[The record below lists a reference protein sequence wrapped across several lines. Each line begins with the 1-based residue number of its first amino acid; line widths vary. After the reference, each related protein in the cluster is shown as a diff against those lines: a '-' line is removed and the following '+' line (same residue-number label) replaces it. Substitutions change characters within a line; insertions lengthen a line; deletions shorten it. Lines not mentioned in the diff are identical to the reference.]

1 MSKTTTRVILWS
13 CFWVLLNN
21 VSIAQSQQENKPD
34 HPLNLRLY
42 KSLIRKDLYKVWV
55 EGGLTYQWNTGATTK
70 SVEVNLYEIAG
81 INVEVEDAIGTTW
94 QLSYGSGVQRKENFT
109 NNLKTELR
117 QVLAPCGLGWG
128 YQNSTC
134 AGGTISLWV
143 GTGTETGY
151 SYSWST
157 GATTRSITVT
167 PNTNGTSV
175 YSVTVTKGSCQ
186 DIYTSNPI
194 QIITPNYSI
203 SDITASNQLDCTPG
217 NMTLTIVATK
227 PANVT
232 LQYSLDGV
240 NWQSSNQFTNRSIG
254 NYTAYVRETTNC
266 IVTFQK
272 LVEEFEPIN
281 LQQPTLSNLG
291 DCTLGN
297 VGVAVVVTGGK
308 IDGYR
313 YRLNGG
319 NWSTTP
325 NFSGL
330 GTGQYLLEAE
340 PVYVSS
346 GTCNRSLNFGVVE
359 TNGVSLTSL
368 SLGQVNDCTLNNA
381 TITAQVNQP
390 GGANVEYRL
399 NAGAWQTNNQ
409 FTNLGSG
416 TYTVDIRSTA
426 GCPVATST
434 LTISITEQVYP
445 KLQRIDPSNDRDC
458 TNGNVQLQAV
468 LENNSIPAQYRLN
481 GGPWVSNPVFSNL
494 ASGSYTIEVC
504 LSTQSSSFSGITA
517 GVDCTCPSSK
527 SITVQEISQVS
538 ITGATTYNIADCA
551 QNNIMINV
559 QHNAQSTTGLQF
571 RLNGGAWQSSTWFK
585 GLSSGSYTIEGRI
598 QGDGICTATPLSYS
612 LSVSELSGNTV
623 VDTIILSNHTDC
635 TVGNARIQ
643 VNLKQAVTA
652 QYRMIIGNSTTD
664 WQNSNVFT
672 NRASGTYVIEVRPTN
687 NACTERDTLK
697 IDEKT
702 VTIGTLVITG
712 KDDCFQ
718 GNLKVIIPT
727 TKTPL
732 SQPLQ
737 YRLAGYST
745 PTAWQNDSIFSNFAG
760 YNYNRVEVKTSSACV
775 FSKTADFFE
784 QESIAISITGL
795 TYLSGKTDCTKGNT
809 YVRINTAV
817 TVEGTGATVTQW
829 RVNGGAWTTNP
840 DLGPYGRDSILVE
853 VLAYDNTQNGCI
865 ISKKMLV
872 DEKTPI
878 DITALALSQDK
889 DCTLSNAKISTQA
902 TGSNTPFQYKLGSGS
917 FSTNAVFSNL
927 GSGLYLVTAKDAS
940 NCQDTMSVRIIEP
953 PLLQI
958 TGTTKANETD
968 CTAGN
973 AQVTVNTSGTRGS
986 VTYKVN
992 NGNPLFSNVIPN
1004 LGTGTYTISVL
1015 DGAGCTAST
1024 NISISEPAQLTL
1036 SLAKQQEHDCTP
1048 GNTRIVA
1055 TAIGAQGTLSY
1066 KLDGGTA
1073 QSSNIFNFVP
1083 NGSHTVSVQDA
1094 SSGCLVSNTIV
1105 IGEDAQLI
1113 ATTAVQNVLCFGGN
1127 NGAVTILVSGG
1138 AMPYT
1143 FNWSNYG
1150 STTNTIQNLPI
1161 GTYSVTVSDA
1171 RACQVIKTV
1180 TVSQPGGIGYGA
1192 NPAYKDITCYGG
1204 NDGSILLQP
1213 FTGGTAPYSF
1223 SWSNGATTSS
1233 LTNLSAGTYSLTV
1246 TDAVGCQ
1253 KVVVSSTLGQ
1263 PQPLAI
1269 NSTSQYTNHLDCIA
1283 NNTAIT
1289 LSASGGRG
1297 GYTYRLNGGTAQ
1309 TSGTFAGKTTGTYQI
1324 LVKDTANC
1332 IKEFTISVTEKLPPP
1347 VISIDTVRVCAGA
1360 SATVTISGAPGSGM
1374 QYSWTVPGG
1383 ANNPGNVAQ
1392 FNTLIAGTYNVTMTE
1407 TATSCSRT
1415 ASGVVVHKALPVA
1428 NAGSTQIICVGSSAT
1443 LSGTASGS
1451 ISPYTYAWSNGA
1463 TTSTT
1468 SVSPTVATTY
1478 TLTVTDS
1485 KGCVD
1490 TSQVTVVINSLPTA
1504 SIQNNNGPICR
1515 GQTATFNVTGTT
1527 GAVLTYKINSGADQ
1541 TLNLTGTT
1549 QTIQVA
1555 NATESQTL
1563 TLVSVSTTGTSG
1575 CTNNL
1580 NLSSTVALNP
1590 VLVANAG
1597 SNKFT
1602 CPLIGTELNASASGG
1617 TAPYTYAWD
1626 NFGNYVNNAHIGVV
1640 LENTTTYT
1648 LTVTDSKGCKASS
1661 QVIVNVYPALI
1672 TSAGAN
1678 QTICRG
1684 QNVTLTGTAIGGTGI
1699 HTYAWNGGA
1708 TTNSVTVNPIVST
1721 TYTLTVT
1728 DLYGCTGTSSVSVTV
1743 NPKPIVQ
1750 LKATDTLRCDQP
1762 EVALSPITAAE
1773 DLQLK
1778 WKNGQGTVLTTTR
1791 QIQVGSA
1798 GTYVLEV
1805 TDALGCKNSDTTQV
1819 ITYIPQIA
1827 QIDSFPSTHCDSANA
1842 QIRIRPASPG
1852 AWLYRIDGTDWDTS
1866 ATFSGLL
1873 MGTYAISIASPDTSC
1888 IIDTTITI
1896 GSREICIEIC
1906 AGDSILIGKPGLN
1919 PWCMKWLPEDGLSN
1933 PDSSYTWVKPTNS
1946 TIYRLIITDDD
1957 GNILDSLIYNV
1968 TLCPQLSVSP
1978 STLNLCEQNNP
1989 ILSAVGGTGPYIW
2002 RNQHGAI
2009 VGEGQTYAP
2018 TEPGTYTVQQS
2029 NNLALAASANVSKLL
2044 GNQKLQIEPGLAAIC
2059 GDSVRLS
2066 VAGNFH
2072 NFVWRDSNGQTL
2084 SQKSYAFI
2092 KQQGTYTLT
2101 AEAGEGC
2108 ILDTQTTVFASGFAL
2123 SIPAADVVISC
2134 NKTRNLPYPIVETRY
2149 GSGIDSLLVT
2159 APEHYQFRAE
2169 WRKDCQSCGQV
2180 RLSIESDESIGGNTP
2195 CTKVIRRTWV
2205 ARDECG
2211 RRASTTQIIR
2221 WQDNTAPAFVQFP
2234 ESDTLMWGWPLPTET
2249 PIVSDDCDATPKLN
2263 RTVDSTV
2270 TETIKVVQIH
2280 WQARDTCGNTH
2291 TQTQIITYLKPAVED
2306 SFNLSAKY
2314 ACGDDFTP
2322 QTPSNQEPLSVL
2334 RPKTVID
2341 AYGFAIQVTK
2351 IDGPEINATGVY
2363 SGEAVAMIPFTNKP
2377 ARFRFSSLKINSS
2390 YEVLSGNLTSLSD
2403 PDSKLPKFETAQ
2415 SKLDI
2420 CLPPPPPPVGTNGE
2434 NDSGFDADG
2443 KFVKQPPYEGYK
2455 PGDAFDPT
2463 RDPNGFDKDGI
2474 HVETGTI
2481 YNPQGCSAQGVDS
2494 TGQKCDPTGAGP
2506 YYWLNPNGLDGPP
2519 TGGGTRLANQ
2529 VRDTLRPLVIKV
2541 LEELIRVNDS
2551 LILELKAD
2559 CDELRGGT
2567 DAAYAAT
2574 GMGDRDLVFGTD
2586 DQFFKEGLAKS
2597 FESRPKLLPETVQ
2610 REAAHFDLQ
2619 KKHVKLFECDESLA
2633 KLRALST
2640 LLLSLQEDPGLSSLV
2655 REMIERL
2662 KRVSDADTASI
2673 NSIAE
2678 LIPWLSG
2685 QVSTYATNL
2694 NNFKFNRT
2702 GSIEATPAT
2711 PHIKHARDW
2720 GEQISTF
2727 NAPTPDASQQAAALL
2742 AEYES
2747 GAEYIGGVH
2756 RAFYVREIA
2765 RRHQTQWL
2773 TNDSLKVGASLFPI
2787 EIKTGSE
2794 GHKIS
2799 FLIDNIQVSSSG
2811 AYADAYIILN
2821 MMGKEIA
2828 FRAENV
2834 PIDPAGLIE
2843 DGKMYLANDVEIRL
2857 SNTVMMIFKAGTTY
2871 VNWDCQGFDKVGV
2884 DLEFEFCEKF
2894 VVPVNPQTQQV
2905 DTSGARVKGRAT
2917 AVIKDLNDFTVA
2929 INITPFALT
2938 NYPEVQ
2944 INVQNAI
2951 ADFSDTETPE
2961 EIKFPTGYTFPEGNY
2976 ERWRGVYLGQ
2986 VSVTL
2991 PISLAENG
2999 LNLAIGAENFIIDDQ
3014 GVSGSAF
3021 AANIVSLSKGN
3032 FSGFAASVDTVRVDF
3047 LANHFVGAGLVGNI
3061 HLPLFGKPE
3070 GAIGPEDCFRYRG
3083 RMEPKQGFKFAVLPR
3098 EDMTMDL
3105 LKAKATI
3112 LASSSIEMQYVGGRF
3127 KVRATLNGSIAIDN
3141 VGTFPTEKEKPVAS
3155 GSPPPDT
3162 MPQKQTKL
3170 GLALPPI
3177 TFEKLVLSNEA
3188 PYLSPGIWTMPAS
3201 ASARLGKFKLGID
3214 ALKMVA
3220 REGNQAGLYVETR
3233 VELSDDEKVPAKGAF
3248 EIYGE
3253 LKIENGRQ
3261 RWVGKGLRIKK
3272 FNVNADIKGNTIKG
3286 TVFHFDGDSTSV
3298 FGSGFRGTLSVKF
3311 AKLGNAG
3318 IDALAQFGEVDGF
3331 KYFMVDVMATLP
3343 GAGIPLGPM
3352 YIKKLGGGLS
3362 NRMTRTDDV
3371 SFPTNWASS
3380 SGSGGSA
3387 GELGTSLSGVQ
3398 YYPSSDRGL
3407 GLRLALMMTAE
3418 KEESFS
3424 ATVSL
3429 EAIFN
3434 SKASGGGIHE
3444 LALDGFIQFM
3454 TKPKPEMV
3462 PVKSGSNGLD
3472 DPKNSIPNASKV
3484 AGFMSIKYNFDKG
3497 IFDANF
3503 RVFFNADN
3511 LRGSGDARFYFS
3523 PAKWFIN
3530 IGEPEPSK
3538 RINLTMDVPGLPNNA
3553 LLMTAYLNIGNGI
3566 PAMPPLPAHIRELTG
3581 LGATQGAESTRG
3593 SGNGFAFGADL
3604 SITTGELKFL
3614 KIGRAHV

>member
-1360 SATVTISGAPGSGM
+1360 SATVTISGTPGSGM

-1946 TIYRLIITDDD
+1946 TIYRLIITDDE
-1957 GNILDSLIYNV
+1957 GNIVDSLIYKV
-1968 TLCPQLSVSP
+1968 TLCPELSVSP
-1978 STLNLCEQNNP
+1978 DTLNLCDYENP
-1989 ILSAVGGTGPYIW
+1989 VLTASGGTGVYEW
-2002 RNQHGAI
+2002 RNASGNT
-2009 VGEGQTYAP
+2009 VGTGSTFSPTAP
-2018 TEPGTYTVQQS
+2018 GVYTVVQ
-2029 NNLALAASANVSKLL
+2029 VSGGATQTVTAQVIKAIAD
-2044 GNQKLQIEPGLAAIC
+2044 NDLQIEPPYAVLC
-2059 GDSVRLS
+2059 GDSLILN
-2066 VAGNFH
+2066 APADYH
-2072 NFVWRDSNGQTL
+2072 NLVWKNGQDSVL
-2084 SQKSYAFI
+2084 S
-2092 KQQGTYTLT
+2092 T
-2101 AEAGEGC
+2101 ASELIVRQPGLYKLEAERGLSCTG
-2108 ILDTQTTVFASGFAL
+2108 QASVTV
-2123 SIPAADVVISC
+2123 
-2134 NKTRNLPYPIVETRY
+2134 T
-2149 GSGIDSLLVT
+2149 T
-2159 APEHYQFRAE
+2159 APFSITLDQLTDTVDVFDYQKTTDFYNNLSGTGRQVLGLLNPEGKNVIVAIDKGCYDCGAVTVEVRDTILPDSTNCQKTVRRA
-2169 WRKDCQSCGQV
+2169 W
-2180 RLSIESDESIGGNTP
+2180 I
-2195 CTKVIRRTWV
+2195 
-2205 ARDECG
+2205 ARNECG
-2211 RRASTTQIIR
+2211 RRSVAIQTLIVNDQKPPSFVDFPQDSMIVACGLSLPDESPRAVDNSGRRVEVSIFDTEKIARGACDTLLIRHWRALDSCGNDSIRKQYLLIKASPEGLLGVGNPHACGTPYQQPQLNQDLRQTLQAEDVIWMYGFPVKIWNVTGGAGTFSGNGLLTLPFQEQAVKVTFSNIQVNEDGKVLAGTMQAVRAPNQVTYRCADPEEVDFCPTYTTRKDSIAAIARQEANGFKNCLWDGASPVAGLEI
-2221 WQDNTAPAFVQFP
+2221 DNTYDP
-2234 ESDTLMWGWPLPTET
+2234 
-2249 PIVSDDCDATPKLN
+2249 
-2263 RTVDSTV
+2263 
-2270 TETIKVVQIH
+2270 
-2280 WQARDTCGNTH
+2280 
-2291 TQTQIITYLKPAVED
+2291 
-2306 SFNLSAKY
+2306 
-2314 ACGDDFTP
+2314 
-2322 QTPSNQEPLSVL
+2322 
-2334 RPKTVID
+2334 
-2341 AYGFAIQVTK
+2341 YGFDCKGIHRTGK
-2351 IDGPEINATGVY
+2351 TTNEIGYTQSEMN
-2363 SGEAVAMIPFTNKP
+2363 
-2377 ARFRFSSLKINSS
+2377 
-2390 YEVLSGNLTSLSD
+2390 
-2403 PDSKLPKFETAQ
+2403 DSKNGKCYGKIEPWAWLTAKD
-2415 SKLDI
+2415 SLGVITEEGGKLADQIKDSLRLIVTDI
-2420 CLPPPPPPVGTNGE
+2420 
-2434 NDSGFDADG
+2434 
-2443 KFVKQPPYEGYK
+2443 
-2455 PGDAFDPT
+2455 
-2463 RDPNGFDKDGI
+2463 
-2474 HVETGTI
+2474 
-2481 YNPQGCSAQGVDS
+2481 
-2494 TGQKCDPTGAGP
+2494 
-2506 YYWLNPNGLDGPP
+2506 
-2519 TGGGTRLANQ
+2519 LA
-2529 VRDTLRPLVIKV
+2529 
-2541 LEELIRVNDS
+2541 E
-2551 LILELKAD
+2551 LILEWEAEHRIQQIKCAGIRT
-2559 CDELRGGT
+2559 ETRNAF
-2567 DAAYAAT
+2567 AALGLPDSTY
-2574 GMGDRDLVFGTD
+2574 VFGSEG
-2586 DQFFKEGLAKS
+2586 QYVKEGMWRQFAGAPSVLS
-2597 FESRPKLLPETVQ
+2597 LSVSREGGMETL
-2610 REAAHFDLQ
+2610 E
-2619 KKHVKLFECDESLA
+2619 KKHV
-2633 KLRALST
+2633 
-2640 LLLSLQEDPGLSSLV
+2640 
-2655 REMIERL
+2655 
-2662 KRVSDADTASI
+2662 
-2673 NSIAE
+2673 
-2678 LIPWLSG
+2678 
-2685 QVSTYATNL
+2685 
-2694 NNFKFNRT
+2694 
-2702 GSIEATPAT
+2702 
-2711 PHIKHARDW
+2711 
-2720 GEQISTF
+2720 EQ
-2727 NAPTPDASQQAAALL
+2727 
-2742 AEYES
+2742 
-2747 GAEYIGGVH
+2747 
-2756 RAFYVREIA
+2756 
-2765 RRHQTQWL
+2765 
-2773 TNDSLKVGASLFPI
+2773 
-2787 EIKTGSE
+2787 
-2794 GHKIS
+2794 
-2799 FLIDNIQVSSSG
+2799 
-2811 AYADAYIILN
+2811 
-2821 MMGKEIA
+2821 
-2828 FRAENV
+2828 
-2834 PIDPAGLIE
+2834 
-2843 DGKMYLANDVEIRL
+2843 
-2857 SNTVMMIFKAGTTY
+2857 
-2871 VNWDCQGFDKVGV
+2871 
-2884 DLEFEFCEKF
+2884 
-2894 VVPVNPQTQQV
+2894 
-2905 DTSGARVKGRAT
+2905 
-2917 AVIKDLNDFTVA
+2917 
-2929 INITPFALT
+2929 
-2938 NYPEVQ
+2938 
-2944 INVQNAI
+2944 
-2951 ADFSDTETPE
+2951 
-2961 EIKFPTGYTFPEGNY
+2961 
-2976 ERWRGVYLGQ
+2976 
-2986 VSVTL
+2986 
-2991 PISLAENG
+2991 
-2999 LNLAIGAENFIIDDQ
+2999 
-3014 GVSGSAF
+3014 
-3021 AANIVSLSKGN
+3021 
-3032 FSGFAASVDTVRVDF
+3032 
-3047 LANHFVGAGLVGNI
+3047 
-3061 HLPLFGKPE
+3061 
-3070 GAIGPEDCFRYRG
+3070 
-3083 RMEPKQGFKFAVLPR
+3083 
-3098 EDMTMDL
+3098 
-3105 LKAKATI
+3105 
-3112 LASSSIEMQYVGGRF
+3112 
-3127 KVRATLNGSIAIDN
+3127 
-3141 VGTFPTEKEKPVAS
+3141 
-3155 GSPPPDT
+3155 
-3162 MPQKQTKL
+3162 
-3170 GLALPPI
+3170 
-3177 TFEKLVLSNEA
+3177 
-3188 PYLSPGIWTMPAS
+3188 
-3201 ASARLGKFKLGID
+3201 
-3214 ALKMVA
+3214 
-3220 REGNQAGLYVETR
+3220 
-3233 VELSDDEKVPAKGAF
+3233 
-3248 EIYGE
+3248 
-3253 LKIENGRQ
+3253 
-3261 RWVGKGLRIKK
+3261 
-3272 FNVNADIKGNTIKG
+3272 
-3286 TVFHFDGDSTSV
+3286 
-3298 FGSGFRGTLSVKF
+3298 
-3311 AKLGNAG
+3311 
-3318 IDALAQFGEVDGF
+3318 
-3331 KYFMVDVMATLP
+3331 
-3343 GAGIPLGPM
+3343 
-3352 YIKKLGGGLS
+3352 
-3362 NRMTRTDDV
+3362 
-3371 SFPTNWASS
+3371 
-3380 SGSGGSA
+3380 
-3387 GELGTSLSGVQ
+3387 
-3398 YYPSSDRGL
+3398 
-3407 GLRLALMMTAE
+3407 
-3418 KEESFS
+3418 
-3424 ATVSL
+3424 
-3429 EAIFN
+3429 
-3434 SKASGGGIHE
+3434 
-3444 LALDGFIQFM
+3444 
-3454 TKPKPEMV
+3454 
-3462 PVKSGSNGLD
+3462 
-3472 DPKNSIPNASKV
+3472 
-3484 AGFMSIKYNFDKG
+3484 
-3497 IFDANF
+3497 
-3503 RVFFNADN
+3503 
-3511 LRGSGDARFYFS
+3511 
-3523 PAKWFIN
+3523 
-3530 IGEPEPSK
+3530 
-3538 RINLTMDVPGLPNNA
+3538 
-3553 LLMTAYLNIGNGI
+3553 
-3566 PAMPPLPAHIRELTG
+3566 
-3581 LGATQGAESTRG
+3581 
-3593 SGNGFAFGADL
+3593 
-3604 SITTGELKFL
+3604 
-3614 KIGRAHV
+3614 IGRASCRERVWSDV